1 MSCQEKTKL
10 FKWDISNTKVRDA
23 GLVETWKYGQHKTKG
38 KNLIQLQAIIKK
50 R

>member
-23 GLVETWKYGQHKTKG
+23 GLVENMANIKQKA
-38 KNLIQLQAIIKK
+38 KNLIQIQAIIKK